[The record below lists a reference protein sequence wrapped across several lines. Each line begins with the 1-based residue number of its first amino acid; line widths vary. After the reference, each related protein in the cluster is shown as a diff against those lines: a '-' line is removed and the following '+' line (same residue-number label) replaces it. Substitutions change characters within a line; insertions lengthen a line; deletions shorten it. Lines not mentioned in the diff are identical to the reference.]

1 MTGFQERFDRRMVL
15 ILLLPVLFLAT
26 FVVLPLLFILMYS
39 FWRMDPIT
47 RLMAPAFS
55 WHNYQRF
62 FSSTL
67 YVRVLWNSAKIA
79 GISTMVALL
88 ISYPVAYWLGR
99 YISRKWQATF
109 LLLIIIPFWTSYL
122 IRTYSWIGIL
132 QNQGFL
138 DSVLQMLGIISTPTG
153 LLYTTTA
160 VIIGFVHVFLPLML
174 LPIYAA
180 VRNLEPSY
188 IEAAQDLGA
197 SPIRTFFRITLPL
210 TLTGVL
216 SGVLLFFIPTFGAFV
231 TPQLL
236 GNVESTMIGNVI
248 ATQFGEAFNW
258 PFGSALSLI
267 VVVVVIGALLLFN
280 RFVALESLYGKG

>member
-1 MTGFQERFDRRMVL
+1 
-15 ILLLPVLFLAT
+15 
-26 FVVLPLLFILMYS
+26 
-39 FWRMDPIT
+39 
-47 RLMAPAFS
+47 
-55 WHNYQRF
+55 
-62 FSSTL
+62 
-67 YVRVLWNSAKIA
+67 
-79 GISTMVALL
+79 
-88 ISYPVAYWLGR
+88 
-99 YISRKWQATF
+99 
-109 LLLIIIPFWTSYL
+109 
-122 IRTYSWIGIL
+122 
-132 QNQGFL
+132 
-138 DSVLQMLGIISTPTG
+138 
-153 LLYTTTA
+153 
-160 VIIGFVHVFLPLML
+160 ML

-280 RFVALESLYGKG
+280 RFVELESLYGKG